1 MRVLVIDDSVFMR
14 TIIKDILSSDP
25 EIEVVGTAVDGV
37 DALDKIEALS
47 PDLVTLDIEMPR
59 KTGIEVLEA
68 LRDRPARPK
77 VLMLSSL
84 TTRDAEM
91 TRHAIEL
98 GADDFLFKPKGIGD
112 VRGISDD
119 LVSKVRHLVR
129 YRPVHRTRGAPVP
142 GDEAATRLV
151 MIGSSAGG
159 PQQLDTLLSELS
171 PDLNAAVIVTQH
183 MPVGFTAAL
192 AERFRRIS
200 DFPVAETA
208 SGDLLTRGRI
218 LISKAGYH
226 TVISGAVGRSGLR
239 SGKVVHSS
247 SSPEHGVRPAVDRTF
262 ASGAQVFGPNA
273 LSVIL
278 SGMGS
283 DAGAGAL
290 AVKQAGGTCLVC
302 AEEDCL
308 VYGMARSAIERKA
321 VDQVVPLRRMA
332 REIERAVERM
342 EQNDV

>member
-1 MRVLVIDDSVFMR
+1 MRVLVVDDSVFMR
-14 TIIKDILSSDP
+14 TVIKDILSRDP
-25 EIEVVGTAVDGV
+25 EIEVVGTAVDGA
-37 DALDKIEALS
+37 DALDKIESLS

-59 KTGIEVLEA
+59 MTGIEVLEA
-68 LRDRPARPK
+68 LVGRGNRPK

-91 TRHAIEL
+91 TRRAIEL
-98 GADDFLFKPKGIGD
+98 GADDFLFKPKGIGE

-119 LVSKVRHLVR
+119 LVAKARHLIR
-129 YRPVHRTRGAPVP
+129 YRPVHRPASVRVT

-192 AERFRRIS
+192 AERFRRLS
-200 DFPVAETA
+200 GLPVAETS

-218 LISKAGYH
+218 LISKAGFH
-226 TVISGAVGRSGLR
+226 SVISGAVDPSGRR

-262 ASGAQVFGPNA
+262 SSGAQVFGPNA
-273 LSVIL
+273 LAVIL
-278 SGMGS
+278 SGMGG
-283 DAGAGAL
+283 DAGEGAL
-290 AVKQAGGTCLVC
+290 VVKRAGGSSLIC

-332 REIERAVERM
+332 REIERAVARM
-342 EQNDV
+342 EG